1 MLYEWVGFL
10 FYCVFLPINCVCF
23 ISFIWFTFT
32 YLAFGKQVAELPQ
45 IQPKDDEELTY
56 VYQGTCL
63 LKCSP
68 KSTMDDMKTFQVRDD
83 DLYLISYPKCGKT

>member
-1 MLYEWVGFL
+1 MSVLFHLYVL
-10 FYCVFLPINCVCF
+10 LLH
-23 ISFIWFTFT
+23 T

-56 VYQGTCL
+56 VYEGTCL